1 MYFKLNIPQVNES
14 ISSYRSNKNNCLEDI
29 SYVYNGLKNTDSA
42 WNDANSVSFINKV
55 KKDSYEIHNYIYY
68 LDSLYNEIETFKSN
82 IDNVLSKYGYKRNA
96 VYLKFDDTK
105 INSCKSHLNNIVTL
119 MNNSLNYINISDFN
133 QNFLNINLIYNLRN
147 EINRIKSNV
156 LELLDDISL
165 FSKKISNELI
175 ESRYRIKKISDY
187 NLKINLTNYNWKL
200 SYMNTSGIVKDTSV
214 QKLNVQTNKIDN
226 TVASDLKNNLN
237 IQEKS
242 AFVASIDNVLKK
254 EMESS
259 YLNDNS
265 VKSVLQT
272 DILFDSVDSKKV
284 NDNIDSINLNYNKID
299 KVDNKIIDELDKN
312 IKGYSSNDQTIKLDE
327 NEVNGLTDNI
337 TFNNNV
343 KENNIIFDSNWND
356 VGDNLNKNINEI
368 KENNTNDFEFNANLN
383 DTLLSK
389 SIKEAKV
396 SDNSISLDNINNMSK
411 LDDIKSFD
419 VNSNGNSI
427 NFSSQNIQ
435 SLNND
440 IKKYTPE
447 DSKVNIILDDI

>member
-14 ISSYRSNKNNCLEDI
+14 ISSYRSNQNNCLEDI

-42 WNDANSVSFINKV
+42 WNDANSVFFINKV

-82 IDNVLSKYGYKRNA
+82 IDNVLSKYGYKRND

-105 INSCKSHLNNIVTL
+105 INSCKNHLNNIVTL

-133 QNFLNINLIYNLRN
+133 QNFPNINLIYNLRN
-147 EINRIKSNV
+147 EINRIKSNT

-175 ESRYRIKKISDY
+175 ESRYRVKKISDY

-200 SYMNTSGIVKDTSV
+200 KYMNTSGIVKDIPV
-214 QKLNVQTNKIDN
+214 QNLNVQASKIDN
-226 TVASDLKNNLN
+226 IVASDLKSNLN

-242 AFVASIDNVLKK
+242 ASVTRIDNVLKK

-272 DILFDSVDSKKV
+272 DILFDSVDSKKI

-343 KENNIIFDSNWND
+343 KENNIIFDSNWNN

-389 SIKEAKV
+389 NIKEAKV
-396 SDNSISLDNINNMSK
+396 SDNNISLDNINNMSK

-419 VNSNGNSI
+419 VNNNGNSI
-427 NFSSQNIQ
+427 NFGSQNIQ

-440 IKKYTPE
+440 INEYTPE
-447 DSKVNIILDDI
+447 NNKVNIILDDI

>member
-14 ISSYRSNKNNCLEDI
+14 ISSYRSNKNDCLEDI
-29 SYVYNGLKNTDSA
+29 NYVYNGLKNTDSA

-82 IDNVLSKYGYKRNA
+82 IDNVLSKYGYKRNSI
-96 VYLKFDDTK
+96 YLKFDDTK
-105 INSCKSHLNNIVTL
+105 INSCKNHLNNIVTL

-133 QNFLNINLIYNLRN
+133 QNFSNINLIYNLRN

-242 AFVASIDNVLKK
+242 ASVTSIDNVLKK
-254 EMESS
+254 EMKNSH
-259 YLNDNS
+259 LNDNS
-265 VKSVLQT
+265 VKSVLKT
-272 DILFDSVDSKKV
+272 DIMFDSVDSKKV
-284 NDNIDSINLNYNKID
+284 NDDIDSINLNYSKIGEID
-299 KVDNKIIDELDKN
+299 KKIIDGLDKN
-312 IKGYSSNDQTIKLDE
+312 IKGHSSNHQAIKFDE

-343 KENNIIFDSNWND
+343 KENNIIFDSNLNNA
-356 VGDNLNKNINEI
+356 GSNLNKNINEI
-368 KENNTNDFEFNANLN
+368 KENNTNDFEFNAKLN

-389 SIKEAKV
+389 SIKEVKV
-396 SDNSISLDNINNMSK
+396 SDNNISLDNINNMNK

-427 NFSSQNIQ
+427 NFNSQNIQ
-435 SLNND
+435 SLNNN

>member
-14 ISSYRSNKNNCLEDI
+14 ISSYRSNKNDCLEDI
-29 SYVYNGLKNTDSA
+29 NYVYNSLKNTDSA
-42 WNDANSVSFINKV
+42 WNDANSVSFIDKV
-55 KKDSYEIHNYIYY
+55 KKDGYEIHNYISY

-82 IDNVLSKYGYKRNA
+82 IDNVLSKYGYKRND

-133 QNFLNINLIYNLRN
+133 QNFPNINLIYNLRN
-147 EINRIKSNV
+147 EINRIKSNT

-175 ESRYRIKKISDY
+175 ESRYRVKKISDY

-200 SYMNTSGIVKDTSV
+200 KYMNTSGIVKDIPV
-214 QKLNVQTNKIDN
+214 QNLNVQANKIDN
-226 TVASDLKNNLN
+226 IVASDLKSNLN

-242 AFVASIDNVLKK
+242 ASVTSIDNVLKR
-254 EMESS
+254 EIESS

-272 DILFDSVDSKKV
+272 DILFDSVDSKKI

-343 KENNIIFDSNWND
+343 KENNIIFDSNWNN

-396 SDNSISLDNINNMSK
+396 SDNNISLDNINNMSK

-427 NFSSQNIQ
+427 NFGSQNIQ

-440 IKKYTPE
+440 INEYAPE